1 MKRKSSVAVVSYTP
15 TVTKMKRKLKS
26 ETLLKMKFVVS
37 LIGLIFACTQ
47 FALIVSSSVIK
58 KDTRKSFKNT
68 AEYNQIHQ
76 DEIDKIN
83 TQVESGEITLEEG
96 KNNQKKFESS
106 TNIDKIIYDGN
117 FPEYQYKLDMSE
129 NLEYSS
135 LSFGCAYWLG
145 MIPCTIALK
154 VSANKRKN
162 EEKELAEK
170 LELKSGEEI
179 LDENTVYHQ

>member
-1 MKRKSSVAVVSYTP
+1 MKRKSSVAVVQYTP

-26 ETLLKMKFVVS
+26 ETLLRMKFAVS

-47 FALIVSSSVIK
+47 FALVVSSSVIK

-68 AEYNQIHQ
+68 VEYNQMHQ
-76 DEIDKIN
+76 EEIDRIN
-83 TQVESGEITLEEG
+83 AQVESGEITFEEG
-96 KNNQKKFESS
+96 KKQSKKFESS
-106 TNIDKIIYDGN
+106 TNIDKIIYEGN
-117 FPEYQYKLDMSE
+117 FPEYQYKLDISK

-135 LSFGCAYWLG
+135 WAFCCAYWFG
-145 MIPCTIALK
+145 ATPCTIALK

-179 LDENTVYHQ
+179 IDENTIYHQ